1 MDTFALLFCIIIILL
16 ASLSF
21 FLVARKNYRSY
32 KFSDDYIH
40 MGYFPYSNN
49 KPKLHLI
56 LISIF
61 SMILSIVYLL
71 ALPFYVYY
79 IAVPVIKDIPNLV
92 NNNYSYTV
100 GTINRIQY
108 EKDSNIIFINDLKLY
123 EIKIFLNGK
132 LQQEKIYKIAYLSN
146 THNCVGFEE
155 LK

>member
-1 MDTFALLFCIIIILL
+1 
-16 ASLSF
+16 
-21 FLVARKNYRSY
+21 
-32 KFSDDYIH
+32 